1 MKRGSGHR
9 THAGLNYMIL
19 FISYAGEDV
28 VHTKVTAYTYS
39 FTWNISAY
47 PGFFQTDQNQDHYNE
62 MPTYNPREMESG
74 TLALLSR
81 GLYISESCCA
91 ALFLVLGINSW
102 YLSNYNDTPVY
113 PQARLIYTE
122 IIAGLAI
129 PLANVLAWIYN
140 VVRKFLALIN
150 LFVSLAFFSA
160 FGALIEFDC
169 DKNWNGWEGDVG
181 ESYRA
186 CWRATEAFCFIG
198 AFFWLCSAFLAF
210 FTPSAGA
217 QTHLHLYQRKHS
229 QTPGGQV

>member
-1 MKRGSGHR
+1 
-9 THAGLNYMIL
+9 
-19 FISYAGEDV
+19 
-28 VHTKVTAYTYS
+28 
-39 FTWNISAY
+39 
-47 PGFFQTDQNQDHYNE
+47 
-62 MPTYNPREMESG
+62 MPTYNPREMESS

-91 ALFLVLGINSW
+91 ALVLGINSW

-122 IIAGLAI
+122 IIYPQARLIYTEIIAGLAI

-140 VVRKFLALIN
+140 VVPKFLALIN
-150 LFVSLAFFSA
+150 LFFSLAFFSA

-169 DKNWNGWEGDVG
+169 DKNWHGWEGDVG

-217 QTHLHLYQRKHS
+217 QTHLHLSQRKHS
-229 QTPGGQV
+229 QTPGEQV

>member
-1 MKRGSGHR
+1 
-9 THAGLNYMIL
+9 
-19 FISYAGEDV
+19 
-28 VHTKVTAYTYS
+28 
-39 FTWNISAY
+39 
-47 PGFFQTDQNQDHYNE
+47 

-91 ALFLVLGINSW
+91 AVVLGINSW

-140 VVRKFLALIN
+140 VVPKFLALIN
-150 LFVSLAFFSA
+150 LFFSLAFFSA

-169 DKNWNGWEGDVG
+169 DKNWHGWEGDVG

-198 AFFWLCSAFLAF
+198 AFFWLCSALLAF

-217 QTHLHLYQRKHS
+217 QTHLQLPHRKHS
-229 QTPGGQV
+229 QTPSEQV